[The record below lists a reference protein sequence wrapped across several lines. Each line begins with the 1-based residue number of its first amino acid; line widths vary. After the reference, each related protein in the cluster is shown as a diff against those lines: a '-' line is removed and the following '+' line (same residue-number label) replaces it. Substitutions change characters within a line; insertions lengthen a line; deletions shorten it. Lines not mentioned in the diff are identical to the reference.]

1 MLLHARRPLLI
12 ALALLIAPTLA
23 QAVEIYVGGGI
34 GSEIEGGTL
43 GDEMFEDPD
52 ATGDRYKLFAGLGL
66 GRHLA
71 VEATAYDF
79 GGQRCCFDT
88 ADAGFESEA
97 DGYSAAVVGRLPL
110 GRVSL
115 FGKVGAL
122 RWNEDATLITIAGPI
137 ERSEEGTDL
146 VTGAGALLRL
156 GDHFELR
163 GEWER
168 FEFADSTSDGVWAG
182 VQFRF

>member
-1 MLLHARRPLLI
+1 MLHLRKPLLI
-12 ALALLIAPTLA
+12 ALALWIALALA
-23 QAVEIYVGGGI
+23 QAVEIYLGGGL

-43 GDEMFEDPD
+43 GDEFFEDSD
-52 ATGDRYKLFAGLGL
+52 TTGDRYKLFAGLGL

-71 VEATAYDF
+71 VEATYYDF
-79 GGQRCCFDT
+79 GGQRCCFEA
-88 ADAGFESEA
+88 ADAGFDSETA
-97 DGYSAAVVGRLPL
+97 GYSAAVVGRLPL

-115 FGKVGAL
+115 FGKVGAFQ
-122 RWNEDATLITIAGPI
+122 WDEDATLITIAGPI

-168 FEFADSTSDGVWAG
+168 FEFADSTSDGVWAA

>member
-1 MLLHARRPLLI
+1 MLDLRKSLPI
-12 ALALLIAPTLA
+12 ALALLLAPTFA
-23 QAVEIYVGGGI
+23 QALEIYVGGGL

-43 GDEMFEDPD
+43 GEEMSGDLD

-66 GRHLA
+66 GRYLA
-71 VEATAYDF
+71 LEATWYDF
-79 GGQRCCFDT
+79 GGLRCCFEATDS
-88 ADAGFESEA
+88 GFESET

-115 FGKVGAL
+115 FGKVGVFA
-122 RWNEDATLITIAGPI
+122 WDEDAILTTIAGPI
-137 ERSEEGTDL
+137 ERLEDGTDL
-146 VTGAGALLRL
+146 VTGAGAAFRL

-168 FEFADSTSDGVWAG
+168 FEFADSTSDGAWAA